1 VPWSRKSTM
10 FPIKMNEIETNLL
23 PLSLGVMRRIA
34 DDEERLSEH
43 GHGCNGL
50 MSRDVT

>member
-1 VPWSRKSTM
+1 M
-10 FPIKMNEIETNLL
+10 FPVKMNEIETNLL

-34 DDEERLSEH
+34 DDDGERLSE
-43 GHGCNGL
+43 HGCNGL